1 MPVVPN
7 EARYRVLVVDDERL
21 ARVGLR
27 AMLAAHPELELAGEA
42 SNGVEATAAIRQLSP
57 DIVFLDIQM
66 PDKDGFRLLAEL
78 RPHER
83 PAVVFVTAHRQY
95 AFDAFGVSAIDYLLK
110 PYSRQRL
117 ALAVRRAVRLLR
129 GAAAEVEVGVTGDSP
144 RAASRTS
151 GVQRLAV
158 RDRDRLVFVD
168 PADVCWFE
176 VYGNYVRI
184 AVNGRHLLLRT
195 TLSMLAGQLDP
206 LSFVRISRSVVV
218 NLQHVKSA
226 RHHANGHYELILTGG
241 TAWRSSRRYRRA
253 VRAALGE
260 KPFAYRT
267 HSVVRVRRHE
277 DD

>member
-42 SNGVEATAAIRQLSP
+42 SNGVEATAAIRRLSP

-78 RPHER
+78 LPHER

-110 PYSRQRL
+110 PYSRERL
-117 ALAVRRAVRLLR
+117 ALAVRRVVRLLR
-129 GAAAEVEVGVTGDSP
+129 GAAAEIGVTGNSP
-144 RAASRTS
+144 LTGSRTS
-151 GVQRLAV
+151 GLQRLAV

-195 TLSMLAGQLDP
+195 TLSTLAARLDP

-218 NLQHVKSA
+218 NLRHVKTA

-253 VRAALGE
+253 VRMALGE
-260 KPFAYRT
+260 
-267 HSVVRVRRHE
+267 
-277 DD
+277 